1 MTNRIYVVLLIC
13 LLYTNSFADN
23 NLSIEQ
29 NSSKDVTN
37 NFLVYDKKIDELEL
51 KLKEY
56 NIEINLLKKN
66 QIKSADLNIFKNEIS
81 KITDSIKEA
90 TPNWFESLI
99 SWILQ
104 IIGITIGAFVAFV
117 IMKNQFEESWKQIK
131 YNQEQS
137 QINFEKNIQ
146 ESWSQLLYN
155 LGIDEK
161 REEEKLIREN
171 LKSIQENQDFQKSL
185 ILSLQIYLEVIETY
199 THIIIENIELINEIT
214 IKDFKLPE
222 APAGLWENLTT
233 YSKSS
238 NKIMLDVITIS
249 HLYKIGEHYL
259 DIQKNKL
266 IQSLKL
272 IKTAKEKDEME
283 LKELSNKEIENF
295 KSLMKE
301 YFLDIQKHCNHSLRD
316 IK

>member
-1 MTNRIYVVLLIC
+1 MTNRIYLLFLIS
-13 LLYTNSFADN
+13 LLYTNSFADH

-29 NSSKDVTN
+29 NSSKDFTN

-56 NIEINLLKKN
+56 DKEINLIKKN

-104 IIGITIGAFVAFV
+104 IFGIAIGAFVAFA
-117 IMKNQFEESWKQIK
+117 IMKNQFEESWEQIK

-137 QINFEKNIQ
+137 QINLERNIQ

-171 LKSIQENQDFQKSL
+171 LKSIQEDKTFQKSL
-185 ILSLQIYLEVIETY
+185 ILSFQIYLEVIEAY
-199 THIIIENIELINEIT
+199 THIIIENIESINEKT

-222 APAGLWENLTT
+222 APTGLWENLTT

-238 NKIMLDVITIS
+238 NKIMLDVIRIS

-266 IQSLKL
+266 ISSLRL
-272 IKTAKEKDEME
+272 IKTAKEKNDIE
-283 LKELSNKEIENF
+283 LKELSNKELENF
-295 KSLMKE
+295 KSLLKE
-301 YFLDIQKHCNHSLRD
+301 YFLDIQKYCVHSLND
-316 IK
+316 LK